1 MLQISD
7 GAKALLKESLGG
19 ETSEPGQMYRL
30 IVVEDKLALG
40 LGNAE
45 EGDIVYEQ
53 DGTAVLATPEEL
65 VQQLDS
71 TIDVDNT
78 AEGPRLVL
86 VAT

>member
-7 GAKALLKESLGG
+7 EAKTMLKEALDD
-19 ETSEPGQMYRL
+19 EASEPGQMYRL
-30 IVVEDKLALG
+30 MVVDDQLALG
-40 LGNAE
+40 IGGAE

-53 DGTAVLATPEEL
+53 EGTAVLATPEEL
-65 VQQLDS
+65 AQNLNS

-86 VAT
+86 VAA